1 MVFKYNITVPLTYN
15 KFALRSNNPESEL
28 YYEITESC
36 EEEFQIIFRTYE
48 VPGYG
53 DGYDFRD
60 TIKIKLHANVSD
72 NREPGTLR
80 EKHDYRVICEIKG
93 MLVDDEIYAKKF
105 CEEIID
111 KICKRLSLVFLKH
124 NANRHLYQP
133 RVEPVW
139 SEAVFNRSEY
149 VRFVE
154 TRRKAFEEIDGNNKI
169 LHLQDDI
176 HVQDSIY
183 SIVQVPISSD
193 EIKIREWLSKTD
205 DVVEFLMNEYYEAL
219 GTENIK
225 SKFFHLFSIIEFCE
239 KEYEGHNGSSRLL
252 ADEEVDMV
260 IESVQKQIDT
270 NKRVRIVSILKNNL
284 VKVHDIGRV
293 EKLENILK
301 WMGIESYRRFGL
313 DKPIDKK
320 LLSDLT
326 TLRNKS
332 FHGTREN
339 AADAEKKY
347 ADAVEV
353 LLYIDEKILDFLMKD
368 SDKKKVNNAALILEK
383 KAE

>member
-15 KFALRSNNPESEL
+15 KFALRLNNPESEL

-60 TIKIKLHANVSD
+60 TKKIKLHANVSD

-205 DVVEFLMNEYYEAL
+205 DVVEFLMNEYYAAL

-252 ADEEVDMV
+252 ADEEVDMI
-260 IESVQKQIDT
+260 IEPVQKQIDT
-270 NKRVRIVSILKNNL
+270 NKRAKIVSILKNNL
-284 VKVHDIGRV
+284 VKAHDIGRV

-301 WMGIESYRRFGL
+301 WMGIESYRRFGF

-368 SDKKKVNNAALILEK
+368 SDKKINSVALILGK